1 MKVLIKNMVC
11 DRCKYVIQT
20 VLEEMELR
28 PVSVNLGE
36 VDFGSTVLD
45 VEQLERLRDKIEPLG
60 FELINDKKSRLI
72 ESVKK
77 YVIAFVQHQDRP
89 EKTKISDYLRDH
101 LHRDYTYLSNLFSAV
116 EGVTIEQYFINQKIE
131 KTKEFLVYDELT
143 LTEIAFRLGYS
154 SVAHLSRQFKKV
166 TGLTP
171 SHFKRLKDS
180 KQRKSIDKV

>member
-1 MKVLIKNMVC
+1 M
-11 DRCKYVIQT
+11 
-20 VLEEMELR
+20 
-28 PVSVNLGE
+28 
-36 VDFGSTVLD
+36 
-45 VEQLERLRDKIEPLG
+45 QL
-60 FELINDKKSRLI
+60 
-72 ESVKK
+72 
-77 YVIAFVQHQDRP
+77 QDRP

-101 LHRDYTYLSNLFSAV
+101 LHRDYAYLSSLFSAV